1 MQTITKNSKVYQDL
15 KSKAIGSQ
23 VTVDLDIGST
33 TVTVVN
39 VLGSFTALL
48 FLGPPDQIRKQK
60 LVSINTLLLLIWL

>member
-39 VLGSFTALL
+39 VLGSTALL